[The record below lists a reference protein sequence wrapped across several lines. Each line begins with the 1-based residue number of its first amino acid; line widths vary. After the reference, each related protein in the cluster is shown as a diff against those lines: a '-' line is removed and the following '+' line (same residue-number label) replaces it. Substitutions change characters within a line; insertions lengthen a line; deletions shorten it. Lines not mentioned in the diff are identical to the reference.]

1 MSFGILGK
9 KDIGSDKCPRCSR
22 TGVDF
27 VIIQEGVLGCF
38 DCGCVFLTKAERVKT
53 RTSASVPKVVVPE
66 IFTEENVGVAQTEEQ
81 LPCKQ
86 TVEGA
91 TPSIG
96 SSIEVGSES
105 ADWMCPVCQKV
116 CKNKLG
122 LTSHMRTHQGGT
134 QCES

>member
-66 IFTEENVGVAQTEEQ
+66 IFIERQVLVSSGEPETLEWS
-81 LPCKQ
+81 
-86 TVEGA
+86 TVSDPNSFE
-91 TPSIG
+91 P
-96 SSIEVGSES
+96 IEGSES
-105 ADWMCPVCQKV
+105 KPDLVCPVCQKV

>member
-66 IFTEENVGVAQTEEQ
+66 IFVEEIVPV
-81 LPCKQ
+81 
-86 TVEGA
+86 
-91 TPSIG
+91 
-96 SSIEVGSES
+96 IEGSES
-105 ADWMCPVCQKV
+105 KPDLVCPVCQKV